1 MSKRLRYSY
10 ILTAIC
16 VLMLAGQNKK
26 NTSLI
31 LWLQEGRIATAE
43 ILYLYLRWEIL
54 NHRYVS
60 RLNCNCEML
69 CKVLLKGQSRAS

>member
-16 VLMLAGQNKK
+16 VLRLAGQNK

-43 ILYLYLRWEIL
+43 ILYLYLRWETIG
-54 NHRYVS
+54 
-60 RLNCNCEML
+60 M
-69 CKVLLKGQSRAS
+69 

>member
-16 VLMLAGQNKK
+16 VLRLAGQNK

-54 NHRYVS
+54 NHRYVR

-69 CKVLLKGQSRAS
+69 CKVLLKCQSRAS